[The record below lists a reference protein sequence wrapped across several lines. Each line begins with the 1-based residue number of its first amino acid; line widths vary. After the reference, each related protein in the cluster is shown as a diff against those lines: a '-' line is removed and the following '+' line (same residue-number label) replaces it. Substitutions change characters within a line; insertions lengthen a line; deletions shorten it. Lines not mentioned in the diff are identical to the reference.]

1 MDNFSQQPMMS
12 NLPPTPP
19 AQIDPVPM
27 QTPAQ
32 APAAPGAP
40 AAKAPSKFNENLKFI
55 IAIAATSVA
64 LLIFVILFFSTLM
77 KYNDA
82 KTDLDEK
89 IDIAVA
95 KAKDEQAEALEQE
108 FAEREKTP
116 YKDFSG
122 PEDYGSLSFKYP
134 KTWSV
139 YIAQDA
145 SNGGDFEAYFTP
157 GEVQAVSN
165 ENVNALRLKVINRNA
180 EAVKA
185 DYQRAAETSKELSPE
200 EISIAGTNATHY
212 SGKIPGTEFIGHIV
226 IFKIRDKTAIFQT
239 DSELFAGDFGE
250 ILDTVSFNE

>member
-19 AQIDPVPM
+19 AQINPVPM
-27 QTPAQ
+27 QQ
-32 APAAPGAP
+32 APVAPGAP

-55 IAIAATSVA
+55 IAIVATSVA
-64 LLIFVILFFSTLM
+64 LLIFAVLFLTTLM

-82 KTDLDEK
+82 KSDLDEK

-95 KAKDEQAEALEQE
+95 KAKDEQAEALEAE

-122 PEDYGSLSFKYP
+122 PEDYGSLNFKYP

-139 YIAQDA
+139 YIPQDA
-145 SNGGDFEAYFTP
+145 STGGDFEAYFTP
-157 GEVQAVSN
+157 GEVQAISN
-165 ENVNALRLKVINRNA
+165 ENVNSLRLRIVNRNS
-180 EAVKA
+180 ESVKA
-185 DYQRAAETSKELSPE
+185 DYQRSVGADGLSPE
-200 EISIAGTNATHY
+200 EISIANTNATHY

-239 DSELFAGDFGE
+239 DSELFADDFGE

>member
-27 QTPAQ
+27 QTPMRT
-32 APAAPGAP
+32 PAAPGAP
-40 AAKAPSKFNENLKFI
+40 AAKAPSKFNDNLKFI
-55 IAIAATSVA
+55 IAIAATSIA

-77 KYNDA
+77 KYNDS
-82 KTDLDEK
+82 KTDLEEK
-89 IDIAVA
+89 IEIAVA
-95 KAKDEQAEALEQE
+95 QAKDEQAEALEKE

-116 YKDFSG
+116 FKDFSG

-139 YIAQDA
+139 YIAEDA
-145 SNGGDFEAYFTP
+145 ANGGDFEAYFTP
-157 GEVQAVSN
+157 GEVLKVSD
-165 ENVNALRLKVINRNA
+165 ENVNSLRLRIVNRNA
-180 EAVKA
+180 ESVKA
-185 DYQRAAETSKELSPE
+185 DYQRDVEKDKSLSPE
-200 EISIAGTNATHY
+200 EITVANTNATHY

-239 DSELFAGDFGE
+239 DSELFVDDFSE
-250 ILDTVSFNE
+250 ILNTVSFNE